1 MRTTCHPEEEKCSQ
15 VKFTNHVSWQA
26 SIGKPARPTR
36 TRTFPPAMRN
46 KMNRHR
52 GEGEEDIGGALQSK
66 MPFENTAGLEDRH
79 MEPVGAVACDD
90 EDTEEDAEVVSSSAS
105 VPSRQHPR
113 HTEAGQKHTQRQ
125 PPAYSPTRAPVLT
138 RQARDC
144 LRARP
149 FFGGRELTGD
159 GEPRAGACLAL
170 AR

>member
-1 MRTTCHPEEEKCSQ
+1 MAVRRVVEMDEDD
-15 VKFTNHVSWQA
+15 VS
-26 SIGKPARPTR
+26 S
-36 TRTFPPAMRN
+36 
-46 KMNRHR
+46 
-52 GEGEEDIGGALQSK
+52 
-66 MPFENTAGLEDRH
+66 AGLEDRH

-90 EDTEEDAEVVSSSAS
+90 EDTEEDAEVVSSS
-105 VPSRQHPR
+105 
-113 HTEAGQKHTQRQ
+113 
-125 PPAYSPTRAPVLT
+125 VLT